1 MRWFAVESG
10 NWMSLSSFFKEF
22 EFPELE
28 NLKLVNQ
35 LSNIVALINFQTFDV
50 SSNNDVH
57 HSTTLGC
64 TNNVTMLAVVH
75 RHSSAH

>member
-1 MRWFAVESG
+1 
-10 NWMSLSSFFKEF
+10 MSLSSLLEEF
-22 EFPELE
+22 EFLQMTELE

-35 LSNIVALINFQTFDV
+35 LSNIVALINFQEFDV

-57 HSTTLGC
+57 HSTTRGC
-64 TNNVTMLAVVH
+64 TNNVNMLAVVH